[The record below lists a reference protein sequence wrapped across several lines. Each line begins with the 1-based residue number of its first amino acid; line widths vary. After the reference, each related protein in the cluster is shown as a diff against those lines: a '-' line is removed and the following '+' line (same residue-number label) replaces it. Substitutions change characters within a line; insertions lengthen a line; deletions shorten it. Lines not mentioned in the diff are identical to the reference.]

1 MSPQMTNKLI
11 LIIALALISFGC
23 ENQPK
28 AEQADSKAEVKKAW
42 EELYEYYGAG
52 DMRFTDYYQDDVLRM
67 GTNGE
72 YKTGKKVFKEGWQK
86 YYEENEVKL
95 LDYSEPTILESDD
108 QSVTF
113 NTYKE
118 IFIDKE
124 SRDTTYVEGTWIA
137 VWKKQEDKSWKIR
150 MTTWHHVPEPKPMTK
165 D

>member
-1 MSPQMTNKLI
+1 MLWVMT
-11 LIIALALISFGC
+11 IALIWVGC
-23 ENQPK
+23 ENQAKP
-28 AEQADSKAEVKKAW
+28 EQSNSKEEVKKAW
-42 EELYEYYGAG
+42 QKLYDYYGKA
-52 DMRFTDYYQDDVLRM
+52 DMRFIDFYEDDVLRM
-67 GTNGE
+67 GTNGD
-72 YKTGKKVFKEGWQK
+72 YKVGKKVFEQAWKE
-86 YYEENEVKL
+86 YYNENVVKL